1 MKSLKATG
9 RSCGWNVVE
18 NFHTTTPT
26 TTSTIQN
33 SPRFNVEFT
42 LSLRNPGVSTL
53 PRLPC
58 GPSATELVFA
68 LGAGDSL
75 LGVTHACDDP
85 VEVDRLPKLTHS
97 RLPPGLSSEQ
107 IDT

>member
-9 RSCGWNVVE
+9 RSCVWNVVE
-18 NFHTTTPT
+18 NFHTNTPT

-33 SPRFNVEFT
+33 STRFNVEFT
-42 LSLRNPGVSTL
+42 LSLRNRIVSRL

-58 GPSATELVFA
+58 GPSATEVVFA

-75 LGVTHACDDP
+75 VGVTHEVITRLGLIAC
-85 VEVDRLPKLTHS
+85 RS
-97 RLPPGLSSEQ
+97 
-107 IDT
+107 